1 MIPRV
6 RTAVDVK
13 KAIDKA
19 GRKLTEIGFDASV
32 LKDGYNEI
40 QDTLKSYTRQFLTP
54 GPDENTLVVPGGGEI
69 DMTQMVCHLSNYR
82 VYV

>member
-6 RTAVDVK
+6 QNAVDVK
-13 KAIDKA
+13 KAVDSA
-19 GRKLTEIGFDASV
+19 DSELAEIGFDASV
-32 LKDGYNEI
+32 LADGYNAI
-40 QDTLKSYTRQFLTP
+40 QTTLKRYAHRSLTP
-54 GPDENTLVVPGGGEI
+54 DPDENTLVVPGGGEI